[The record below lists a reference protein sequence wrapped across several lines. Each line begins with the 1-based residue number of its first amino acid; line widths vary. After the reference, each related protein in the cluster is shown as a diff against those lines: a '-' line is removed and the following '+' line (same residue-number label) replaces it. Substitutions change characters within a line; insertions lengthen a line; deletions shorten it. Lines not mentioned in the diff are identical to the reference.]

1 MATTKTGAKRA
12 ELAEINRVINKAFKA
27 RVKTAVSALKSADA
41 TTQAAL
47 LKEVQSLYDKGAKK
61 GIFKRNTVNRTKSR
75 LTVAANAAPIE
86 KVAKPIK
93 AVKAT
98 KAIKDTAKPVV
109 KAIKATAKPVVKA
122 TKATAKA

>member
-12 ELAEINRVINKAFKA
+12 ELAEITRVINRAFKA

-98 KAIKDTAKPVV
+98 KAA
-109 KAIKATAKPVVKA
+109 AKPVVKA
-122 TKATAKA
+122 TKAAAKPVVKATKTTAKV